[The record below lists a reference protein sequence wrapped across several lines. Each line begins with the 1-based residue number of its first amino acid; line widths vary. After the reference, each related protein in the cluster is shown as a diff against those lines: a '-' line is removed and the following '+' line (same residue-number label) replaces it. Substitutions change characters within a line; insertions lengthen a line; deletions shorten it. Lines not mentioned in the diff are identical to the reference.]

1 MRLLILLLG
10 CTLFLAGCGSKKE
23 VTVSRQMYFGFY
35 QVNPSEKPDPVR
47 LKSPLIVKP
56 HVMAWSLD
64 FSEPFPSA
72 QCEDFKRLGIVPM
85 IRWEP
90 WLWRD
95 AKAITPEDILAGKW
109 DPYLKSWAAAIRV
122 LDMSILI
129 SFAPDFNSTRYPWGI
144 QSQAQNP
151 EKYKALYRYVVS
163 LLRAEGA
170 RNVIWVWGYLAKD
183 TPNEEWNK
191 PVLAYPGDDVVDW
204 VGIGSVN
211 QVDGLRDMFA
221 KSVVLAA
228 EQYAQKPIMIT
239 HFFYESTP
247 AADKKMV
254 SALTGPLSRVNAIL
268 LTNPKMLPK
277 RDSRMYTSLFGANIE
292 EFNVLHLGF

>member
-1 MRLLILLLG
+1 
-10 CTLFLAGCGSKKE
+10 
-23 VTVSRQMYFGFY
+23 
-35 QVNPSEKPDPVR
+35 
-47 LKSPLIVKP
+47 
-56 HVMAWSLD
+56 
-64 FSEPFPSA
+64 
-72 QCEDFKRLGIVPM
+72 
-85 IRWEP
+85 
-90 WLWRD
+90 
-95 AKAITPEDILAGKW
+95 
-109 DPYLKSWAAAIRV
+109 
-122 LDMSILI
+122 
-129 SFAPDFNSTRYPWGI
+129 
-144 QSQAQNP
+144 
-151 EKYKALYRYVVS
+151 
-163 LLRAEGA
+163 
-170 RNVIWVWGYLAKD
+170 VIWVWGYLAKD

-221 KSVVLAA
+221 KSVMLAA